1 MKFENTKDAKE
12 VLEKVHDMMMS
23 LSEEENKLE
32 KELQI
37 QEDIQQD
44 LLHEIEMAELNAI
57 ERMQIYNQLRK
68 NRKNRKER
76 RIIKDTLGYI
86 GTLKGFQRK
95 FLEKGMLAET
105 KQVLKNID
113 MHNENIKTRRYK
125 PRVLENLKCAKS
137 KENK

>member
-23 LSEEENKLE
+23 LSEEETKLE

-44 LLHEIEMAELNAI
+44 LLHEIEISELNAI
-57 ERMQIYNQLRK
+57 ERMQIYSQL
-68 NRKNRKER
+68 RKNRKER
-76 RIIKDTLGYI
+76 RKIKDTLGYI

-113 MHNENIKTRRYK
+113 MHNENIETRGYK
-125 PRVLENLKCAKS
+125 PRVLENLKCAKN
-137 KENK
+137 KE